1 MEMLME
7 TSLGLSTAERLDKQ
21 MVLMTESCSVQ
32 LREMRLVQLKGTMT
46 ESRSVSLL
54 AAKMVLQRVLL
65 MEMNW
70 VLQKVMGLEQMT
82 ETLMA
87 SNLVYSTDVWMVM

>member
-1 MEMLME
+1 M
-7 TSLGLSTAERLDKQ
+7 GLSTAERLDKQ

-32 LREMRLVQLKGTMT
+32 LREMRLVQLRETMT
-46 ESRSVSLL
+46 ELRSVSLL
-54 AAKMVLQRVLL
+54 AATMVLQRALL

-70 VLQKVMGLEQMT
+70 VLQKVMGLEPMT
-82 ETLMA
+82 ETLTA